1 MVADP
6 PAPVAEVGRPERH
19 RQACQRGAVTAWLPP
34 VFSREGR
41 QVVGFTILGGVG
53 IRHGDRV
60 CAPSEPKVRQ
70 VLALLLLRAN
80 RLVEMD
86 AVIEEL
92 WGDAPPKSSLTT
104 VHTYIYRLRKIL
116 ARERA
121 AADGKEVLVTQPF
134 GYLLQVEPERI
145 DAVTFARHVADGR
158 ELLEAG
164 QPDAAARKLRRSLEL
179 WTGPPM
185 ANTLQ
190 GPLLAA
196 HAQHLEEQ
204 HLRAL
209 ELRVQA
215 EVQLG
220 GERELI
226 GDLRLL
232 VARYPLNEWFHG
244 QLIGALNRAGRRSE
258 ALQAYHSIRTLL
270 EEELGLDPSPELE
283 RIHREVLGCRN
294 PPSHRHRALPDL
306 RPRTRGP
313 LRGATATHGA
323 GALR

>member
-1 MVADP
+1 M
-6 PAPVAEVGRPERH
+6 
-19 RQACQRGAVTAWLPP
+19 
-34 VFSREGR
+34 
-41 QVVGFTILGGVG
+41 VGFTILGGVA
-53 IRHGDRV
+53 IRDGERV
-60 CAPSEPKVRQ
+60 CVPSEPKVRQ

-86 AVIEEL
+86 GVIEEL
-92 WGDAPPKSSLTT
+92 WGNAPPRSSLTT

-116 ARERA
+116 ARERTA
-121 AADGKEVLVTQPF
+121 GDGKEILVTQPF
-134 GYLLQVEPERI
+134 GYLLQVDPEAI
-145 DAVTFARHVADGR
+145 DAVTFGRHVADGR
-158 ELLEAG
+158 QLLEAG
-164 QPDAAARKLRRSLEL
+164 QPEAAARKLRRSLEL
-179 WTGPPM
+179 WTGPPL
-185 ANTLQ
+185 ANTTQ

-244 QLIGALNRAGRRSE
+244 QLISALNRAGRRSE

-294 PPSHRHRALPDL
+294 VPAHRHRSTPDG
-306 RPRTRGP
+306 RARARGP
-313 LRGATATHGA
+313 LRVPAPSHSA
-323 GALR
+323 GAMR

>member
-1 MVADP
+1 M
-6 PAPVAEVGRPERH
+6 
-19 RQACQRGAVTAWLPP
+19 
-34 VFSREGR
+34 
-41 QVVGFTILGGVG
+41 VGFTILGGVA
-53 IRHGDRV
+53 IRNGDRV

-70 VLALLLLRAN
+70 VFALLLLRAN

-92 WGDAPPKSSLTT
+92 WGNTPPKSSLTT

-116 ARERA
+116 AREQV
-121 AADGKEVLVTQPF
+121 AADGKELLTTQPF
-134 GYLLQVEPERI
+134 GYLLQVDPERI
-145 DAVTFARHVADGR
+145 DAVNFARHVAEGR
-158 ELLEAG
+158 ALLEAG
-164 QPDAAARKLRRSLEL
+164 QPEAAARKLRRSLEL

-185 ANTLQ
+185 ANTVQ

-204 HLRAL
+204 YLRAL

-220 GERELI
+220 AERELI

-258 ALQAYHSIRTLL
+258 ALQAYHSVRTML

-283 RIHREVLGCRN
+283 RIHREVLGSRN
-294 PPSHRHRALPDL
+294 PPSHHRHRAVPDV
-306 RPRTRGP
+306 RPRSRGP
-313 LRGATATHGA
+313 LRGAAASHSA
-323 GALR
+323 GARR